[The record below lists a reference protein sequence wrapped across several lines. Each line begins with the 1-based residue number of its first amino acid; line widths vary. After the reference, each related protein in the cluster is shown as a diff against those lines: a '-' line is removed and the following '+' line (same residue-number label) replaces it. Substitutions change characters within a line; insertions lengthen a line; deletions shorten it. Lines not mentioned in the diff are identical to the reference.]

1 MTFKVNNSTE
11 QEKEIFLHVHV
22 NNHVMR
28 GRRMR
33 ML

>member
-1 MTFKVNNSTE
+1 MAFKVNNSTE
-11 QEKEIFLHVHV
+11 QEKEIFLHAHV
-22 NNHVMR
+22 NHVMR